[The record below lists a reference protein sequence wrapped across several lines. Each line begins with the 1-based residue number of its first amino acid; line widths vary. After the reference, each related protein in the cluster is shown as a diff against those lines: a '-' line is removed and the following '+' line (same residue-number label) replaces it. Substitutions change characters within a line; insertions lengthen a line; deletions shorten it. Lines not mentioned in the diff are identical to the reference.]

1 VKAWEQKDPVD
12 RFRKFLTS
20 RGLWDESKE
29 TALKE
34 RIAKAVNDAIASAEG
49 VGAPLDETLVTDVYA
64 QVTPQLKEQLA
75 EVLALE
81 GRRVNEGAFPL

>member
-1 VKAWEQKDPVD
+1 MRSSPGAAEVHE
-12 RFRKFLTS
+12 
-20 RGLWDESKE
+20 
-29 TALKE
+29 
-34 RIAKAVNDAIASAEG
+34 AIAATAG
-49 VGAPLDETLVTDVYA
+49 VSPPADETLVTDAYA

>member
-1 VKAWEQKDPVD
+1 VRSSLGAAE
-12 RFRKFLTS
+12 
-20 RGLWDESKE
+20 
-29 TALKE
+29 
-34 RIAKAVNDAIASAEG
+34 VNDAIAAAEG
-49 VGAPLDETLVTDVYA
+49 VSPLADETLVTDVYA

>member
-1 VKAWEQKDPVD
+1 MARSTSEAAEVK
-12 RFRKFLTS
+12 
-20 RGLWDESKE
+20 
-29 TALKE
+29 
-34 RIAKAVNDAIASAEG
+34 DAIAAAGG
-49 VGAPLDETLVTDVYA
+49 VSTPADETLVTDVYA

>member
-1 VKAWEQKDPVD
+1 MRSSPGAAEVHE
-12 RFRKFLTS
+12 
-20 RGLWDESKE
+20 
-29 TALKE
+29 
-34 RIAKAVNDAIASAEG
+34 AIAAAEG
-49 VGAPLDETLVTDVYA
+49 VSPPADETLVTDVYA